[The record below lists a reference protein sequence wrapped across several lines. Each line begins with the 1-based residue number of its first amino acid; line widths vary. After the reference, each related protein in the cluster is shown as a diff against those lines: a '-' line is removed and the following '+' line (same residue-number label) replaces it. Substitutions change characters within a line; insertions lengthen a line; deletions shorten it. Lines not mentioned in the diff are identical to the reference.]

1 MSRLEKI
8 EENTRYGSIPTLC
21 PPPMVPVSVEQE
33 PQEIIPVMQEEQEVI
48 PVPKANPTTPMI
60 QVHLPS
66 QDPEDYP
73 EEVLDPAQDS
83 EMNESETSEESSEWV
98 SATASD
104 YGYRE
109 RYVTSL
115 LAVLVQEVRR
125 VSPAEWDAQLA
136 KTVKDMEEATP
147 DFANNPTER
156 KYLED
161 AVTMMQCEI
170 ADWRKKELPDEV
182 P

>member
-1 MSRLEKI
+1 MSRLERI
-8 EENTRYGSIPTLC
+8 EENTRYGSTPTLC

-33 PQEIIPVMQEEQEVI
+33 PQEIIPVLQDVQEVI
-48 PVPKANPTTPMI
+48 PVPKANPATTPI

-83 EMNESETSEESSEWV
+83 EMTESEVSEESSEWDN
-98 SATASD
+98 ATASD
-104 YGYRE
+104 WGYRE
-109 RYVTSL
+109 RYVTSI
-115 LAVLVQEVRR
+115 LAVLVGEVRR

-136 KTVKDMEEATP
+136 KTVKDMQEATP
-147 DFANNPTER
+147 DYANNPTER

-170 ADWRKKELPDEV
+170 ADWRRKELPDEV

>member
-1 MSRLEKI
+1 MSRLERI
-8 EENTRYGSIPTLC
+8 EENTRYGSTPTLC
-21 PPPMVPVSVEQE
+21 QPPPMVPVSVEVE
-33 PQEIIPVMQEEQEVI
+33 PQEIIPVLQDVQEVI
-48 PVPKANPTTPMI
+48 PVPKANPAHSPI

-66 QDPEDYP
+66 QDPE
-73 EEVLDPAQDS
+73 ETLDPAQDS
-83 EMNESETSEESSEWV
+83 DMAESETSEESSEWDN
-98 SATASD
+98 ATASD
-104 YGYRE
+104 GGYRE
-109 RYVTSL
+109 RYVTSI

-136 KTVKDMEEATP
+136 KTVADMEEATP
-147 DFANNPTER
+147 DYAKNQKER
-156 KYLED
+156 QYFQD